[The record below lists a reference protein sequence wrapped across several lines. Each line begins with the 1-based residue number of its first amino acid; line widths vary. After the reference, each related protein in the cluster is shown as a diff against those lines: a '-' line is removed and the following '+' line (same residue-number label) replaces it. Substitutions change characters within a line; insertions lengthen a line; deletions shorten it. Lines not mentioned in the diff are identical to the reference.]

1 MTRFLRLIGAMMI
14 CGSIASPLFRPVAG
28 KADQS
33 TLTTIK
39 LSNGEVVEGQINGLI
54 VLKEWLRKSETGAK
68 ETFTIEYTLID
79 GKGIEAI
86 DSEGVHLGSNS
97 TLDFISCS
105 QENRPPDDLEALQKG
120 MSLASGAM
128 KFDVFSKGS
137 TLFHT
142 DVKTGNRSVKT
153 GELLG
158 EFRMKDPPEK
168 LIPAIEIT
176 TEKGVVKVPVKEI
189 VAFKKKV
196 ERPD

>member
-1 MTRFLRLIGAMMI
+1 MTRFLCLIGAMVI
-14 CGSIASPLFRPVAG
+14 CGFITSPLCGLVAG
-28 KADQS
+28 KADQA
-33 TLTTIK
+33 TFTPVK
-39 LSNGEVVEGQINGLI
+39 LSNGEVVEGQINGLV
-54 VLKEWLRKSETGAK
+54 VLKEWLRKSEKGAK
-68 ETFTIEYTLID
+68 ETFTVEYTLID

-86 DSEGVHLGSNS
+86 DSEGVHLGSDS
-97 TLDFISCS
+97 SLDLISCT
-105 QENRPPDDLEALQKG
+105 QESRPPDDLEALAKG
-120 MSLASGAM
+120 MSLASGTM

-158 EFRMKDPPEK
+158 EFRLKEPPEK

-176 TEKGVVKVPVKEI
+176 TAKGVVKVPVKEI